1 MSNGLD
7 GKIALVTGGAQG
19 IGRSLALGLAE
30 SGCRVA
36 VADLRAEGADETA
49 ELITQRGA
57 DALSL
62 TADVSRREAVQ
73 QMVDAVV
80 ARWGGVDVLINDAG
94 VYPRATVL
102 EMDEATWDLV
112 IDTNLKGT
120 FLCSQAAARVM
131 VARGQGGRIVN
142 FASRAAFQTQARGA
156 HYSASKAGIVAL
168 TKGLAIELAPHRITA
183 NAIAPG
189 LTNTAQPRYG
199 HSEEQLQEMSRT
211 IPLGRWAEPEDMVPA
226 VLFLCGDSG
235 AYITGQTIHVNG
247 GALMV

>member
-19 IGRSLALGLAE
+19 IGRALALGLAD

-36 VADLRAEGADETA
+36 VADVRAEGVDETA

-62 TADVSRREAVQ
+62 TADVSQREAVQ
-73 QMVDAVV
+73 RMVDAVV
-80 ARWGGVDVLINDAG
+80 ARWGGLDLLINDAG
-94 VYPRATVL
+94 VFPRATVL
-102 EMDEATWDLV
+102 ELDEATWDQV

-120 FLCSQAAARVM
+120 FFSAQAAARVM

-142 FASRAAFQTQARGA
+142 FASRAAFQTQPRGA
-156 HYSASKAGIVAL
+156 HYSASKAGVIAL
-168 TKGLAIELAPHRITA
+168 TKGLAIELAPYRITA

-199 HSEEQLQEMSRT
+199 WNEAQLQEMAQA

-226 VLFLCGDSG
+226 VLFLCGETG

-247 GALMV
+247 GALMI